1 MFPLGRLGLAIVLSV
16 APFVA
21 RADSV
26 QASSASVGPCAAAAP
41 HTLRRL
47 LGAAPEHLATDRLS
61 ATACGW
67 HNADPSCGLR
77 AFGLRTDIHTAEIAD
92 GAEILDLHDEA
103 YFTLDRSSLE
113 LGAAVTIGRLDVRIG
128 ERWHQWTFTGRAN
141 APDARDMLAELAAA
155 MPSRW

>member
-1 MFPLGRLGLAIVLSV
+1 MFPLARLGLAIVVSV
-16 APFVA
+16 APFLA
-21 RADSV
+21 SADSV
-26 QASSASVGPCAAAAP
+26 QASSSAKNVCAAAAP
-41 HTLRRL
+41 TTLQRL

-61 ATACGW
+61 ATACSW

-77 AFGLRTDIHTAEIAD
+77 AFGLRTDTRTAEIAD

-103 YFTLDRSSLE
+103 YFTLDPSSLE

-141 APDARDMLAELAAA
+141 ARDARDMLAELAAA